1 MLAKYAECVGNFAE
15 VTEQIIPKIKLDDH
29 MLTYS
34 HGNYLIHYIC
44 ENRIIYMCIT
54 DDGFPRSRA
63 FLFLTEVK
71 KKFIQTYG
79 LTVATAIAFAMNS
92 EFSRTLAQDMK
103 HYSESRDVDAI
114 SQVHGQIDELKD
126 IMVKNIENITNRG
139 ERLELLVNQTENLRN
154 NSVTFRQTSRNLART
169 MFWRSV
175 RMYCLIAAI
184 LLFVIYIVISMSCGG
199 LLWSSCIHS
208 GGKNEAPVTVLP
220 PTSPPGLDGV

>member
-15 VTEQIIPKIKLDDH
+15 VTEQIIPKINLEDH
-29 MLTYS
+29 KLTYS

-54 DDGFPRSRA
+54 DDGFERSRA
-63 FLFLTEVK
+63 FLFLTEIK

-79 LTVATAIAFAMNS
+79 LTVATAIAYAMNT
-92 EFSRTLAQDMK
+92 EFSRTLAHEMK
-103 HYSESRDVDAI
+103 HYSETRDIDAI
-114 SQVHGQIDELKD
+114 GRVHGQIDELKD

-184 LLFVIYIVISMSCGG
+184 LLFVIYIVVSMSCGG
-199 LLWSSCIHS
+199 LLWQNCVHHSST
-208 GGKNEAPVTVLP
+208 KAPVTPIP
-220 PTSPPGLDGV
+220 PTVSL